1 MKKATITALFAA
13 AVLGL
18 TACSTTTS
26 RTGYKMAE
34 QGQTVL
40 TYPAQLSDANA
51 AKVAMVSAL
60 KARGWNVTSAEY
72 PIVATIDNRGQIA
85 RLSITYTNGT
95 FSIQTKG
102 STIDGTAYVPL
113 RYVDFLMKTYSKIAK

>member
-1 MKKATITALFAA
+1 MKKAIITAVFAA

-40 TYPAQLSDANA
+40 TYPAQVSDANA
-51 AKVAMVSAL
+51 AKIAMVSAL
-60 KARGWNVTSAEY
+60 KARGWNVSSAEY
-72 PIVATIDNRGQIA
+72 PIVATINNRGQIA

-95 FSIQTKG
+95 FNIQTKG

-113 RYVDFLMKTYSKIAK
+113 RYVDYLMKTYSKIAR

>member
-1 MKKATITALFAA
+1 MKKAIITAVFAA

-51 AKVAMVSAL
+51 AKIAMVSAL
-60 KARGWNVTSAEY
+60 KARGWNVSSAEY
-72 PIVATIDNRGQIA
+72 PIVAAINRGGQSA
-85 RLSITYTNGT
+85 RLSITYTNGA
-95 FSIQTKG
+95 FDIQTKG

-113 RYVDFLMKTYSKIAK
+113 RYVDYLMKTYSKIAR